1 MFFGWFTSTF
11 CLLWLIY
18 GLYEVELSPIN
29 GAAYSSLSH
38 SAWAMSLAWIVV
50 ACSCGYGGYVNKFL
64 SAPCIYPFSRVT
76 YCAYLVHPIVIRVL
90 ALNSD
95 APLHLGAD
103 SMVRYLA
110 NFINS
115 IDFTNIFIHLF
126 AGDHIL
132 WASGSLIHFVV
143 HCFAVI

>member
-1 MFFGWFTSTF
+1 MHHKGGLLFLKILFSSSLQFTVFFGWFTASF

-18 GLYEVELSPIN
+18 GLYEVQLSPIN

-38 SAWAMSLAWIVV
+38 SMWAMSLAWIVV
-50 ACSCGYGGYVNKFL
+50 ACSCGYGGYVNKLL

-76 YCAYLVHPIVIRVL
+76 YCAYLVHPIVIRIL

-103 SMVRYLA
+103 SMVSFLEIQYR
-110 NFINS
+110 
-115 IDFTNIFIHLF
+115 
-126 AGDHIL
+126 IL
-132 WASGSLIHFVV
+132 N
-143 HCFAVI
+143 